1 MAGLP
6 HGVWAMPPTGDFAS
20 PPPCGWSRGDITTP
34 RTIGR
39 RPMWRMWPAPP
50 TLRFSWSM
58 LPSCPTVARQ
68 WTWMMRIVPDGSR
81 TWAYSPSFATSC
93 AKSAD
98 WRYRRIGV
106 TGLYFFSG
114 IRLDPFHEVALDP
127 LALGQGHDGLLPIG
141 LLPDPLADP
150 PRLAVH
156 GRGVHGD
163 DVDLERLGDRLRDL
177 VLRRGLRD
185 GERVA
190 ATVRAGHR
198 FLGDDRAHQNE
209 IASHADT
216 PLWTAPTSARAARSS
231 SAGRATSTVSAP
243 SPST

>member
-1 MAGLP
+1 YSAGFR
-6 HGVWAMPPTGDFAS
+6 VS
-20 PPPCGWSRGDITTP
+20 SE
-34 RTIGR
+34 
-39 RPMWRMWPAPP
+39 
-50 TLRFSWSM
+50 
-58 LPSCPTVARQ
+58 
-68 WTWMMRIVPDGSR
+68 
-81 TWAYSPSFATSC
+81 
-93 AKSAD
+93 KSAD

-127 LALGQGHDGLLPIG
+127 LALGQGHDGLLPVG

-150 PRLAVH
+150 PRLPVH

-185 GERVA
+185 GEGVA
-190 ATVRAGHR
+190 ATIRTGHR
-198 FLGDDRAHQNE
+198 FLGDDRAHQDE

-243 SPST
+243 STSTSRSDPTDRSSTPARFATARPWPSLSSAPTIRVVPVPPKR